1 MKVTPQAEYYGL
13 AAPRSCGKEAK
24 VDNPE
29 LFADLLKGPRLTAG
43 LNRRDEEEIE

>member
-13 AAPRSCGKEAK
+13 AAPRGKEAK